1 MKRLFRHCVLA
12 LFLAGSFSVIA
23 TAQTAGQDMKN
34 AGHDT
39 ANATK
44 KTAHKVK
51 RGTKKGVHKVA
62 HGTKKGANKV
72 EQKTD
77 TDNPK

>member
-1 MKRLFRHCVLA
+1 MKIFRNMALVASLAMCVPL
-12 LFLAGSFSVIA
+12 V
-23 TAQTAGQDMKN
+23 AQTAGQDMKN

-51 RGTKKGVHKVA
+51 RGTKKGVHKTA
-62 HGTKKGANKV
+62 HATKKGANKV
-72 EQKTD
+72 EGKTD
-77 TDNPK
+77 TTNPK

>member
-1 MKRLFRHCVLA
+1 MKTFRKLA
-12 LFLAGSFSVIA
+12 LAGSLA
-23 TAQTAGQDMKN
+23 LCLPALAQTAGQDIKN

-51 RGTKKGVHKVA
+51 RGTKKGIHKTA
-62 HGTKKGANKV
+62 HATKKGANKV

-77 TDNPK
+77 NTNPR